1 VIIIVRARL
10 VEPADAEMHSWYIS
24 ERKESIG
31 KTHAKSTTRAEDHMV
46 VTDQNHQP
54 IYDGNHKREKRVSIS
69 YEHWLTLFCV
79 VPFFLVACLHR
90 TKDDVLGNVGRWRI
104 SGCIC
109 ILLVSCIVRDEPD
122 RFNAEEDERTDDTVT
137 GRPKRNKVTVNLI
150 SQIV

>member
-1 VIIIVRARL
+1 

-69 YEHWLTLFCV
+69 YEH
-79 VPFFLVACLHR
+79 
-90 TKDDVLGNVGRWRI
+90 
-104 SGCIC
+104 
-109 ILLVSCIVRDEPD
+109 
-122 RFNAEEDERTDDTVT
+122 
-137 GRPKRNKVTVNLI
+137 
-150 SQIV
+150 